1 MAKGSP
7 FTTFTG
13 KLGQIVGY
21 IIKSAASKQTQGMRA
36 YQPNVSN
43 PKTVLQANQRLCL
56 KPLNNFA
63 RALAPVIE
71 RGFEVVKYGNESRR
85 EFMRINMSSFN
96 GPYLR
101 KGNDDAV
108 PGPFMISRGSLVP
121 IAITGMQNL
130 SSSSY
135 RGVITDLY
143 TPSGIASGLLGTVG
157 LLSAALKSA
166 NSDIEDGDQLTF
178 IACLSVS
185 NQYVYRVVSLTV
197 DSTSTVTLSAVDG
210 STAYALAEGLK
221 FALYDVAGE
230 SGRRLNFTISDD
242 SDEVLVGAAV
252 IQSREGS
259 KGEHLRS
266 DATMWVAPGVY
277 DVWMSQEQYEAAL
290 ASYMGD
296 AAVIDWPV
304 EQTAESAVIL
314 QESVS
319 VHVPATDLV
328 GQSADN
334 FPNGVDVMGFVMS
347 DGTIGVWVD
356 AQKELLDM
364 MGRRISY
371 VVTEQTFYVTLAT
384 TSTIPTRIYFGGVV
398 SA

>member
-21 IIKSAASKQTQGMRA
+21 IIKNAASKQSQGMRA
-36 YQPNVSN
+36 YQPNVAN

-71 RGFEVVKYGNESRR
+71 RGFENVKYGAESRR

-101 KGNDDAV
+101 KGNDDPV
-108 PGPFMISRGSLVP
+108 PGPFVIAKGSLVP
-121 IAITGMQNL
+121 VDITGTRSDETYGNR
-130 SSSSY
+130 Y
-135 RGVITDLY
+135 VTDLY
-143 TPSGIASGLLGTVG
+143 EGTGHGTTVG
-157 LLSAALKSA
+157 SLSASLIAN
-166 NSDIEDGDQLTF
+166 NSDIADGDQLTF
-178 IACLSVS
+178 IQVDMVS
-185 NQYVYRVVSLTV
+185 GAYVYRSHSLVVDT
-197 DSTSTVTLSAVDG
+197 TSTVTLASLPIAFLTTNIGEESNVLSFCSRVARFD
-210 STAYALAEGLK
+210 AESVMC
-221 FALYDVAGE
+221 A
-230 SGRRLNFTISDD
+230 
-242 SDEVLVGAAV
+242 AAV
-252 IQSREGS
+252 VQSREGN

-266 DATMWVAPGVY
+266 DTTMWVTPGVY

-290 ASYMGD
+290 SSYMGD
-296 AAVIDWPV
+296 AAIVDWPV
-304 EQTAESAVIL
+304 QQTAESAVIL

-319 VHVPATDLV
+319 IHVPATDLV
-328 GQSADN
+328 GQSAEN

-356 AQKELLDM
+356 SSKELLDM
-364 MGRRISY
+364 MGRRIPY
-371 VVTEQTFYVTLAT
+371 VVTEQTFYVTLAS
-384 TSTIPTRIYFGGVV
+384 TSTIPTRIYFSGVV

>member
-71 RGFEVVKYGNESRR
+71 RGFENVKYGVESRR
-85 EFMRINMSSFN
+85 EFMRINMSAFN

-101 KGNDDAV
+101 KGNDDPV
-108 PGPFMISRGSLVP
+108 PGPFVISRGSLVP
-121 IAITGMQNL
+121 IAITNDGSIGSDGARALVSDLYLTGASAATIFATWGSVSQNL
-130 SSSSY
+130 
-135 RGVITDLY
+135 IDT
-143 TPSGIASGLLGTVG
+143 
-157 LLSAALKSA
+157 
-166 NSDIEDGDQLTF
+166 NSDIQAGDQLTF
-178 IACLSVS
+178 IASYNV
-185 NQYVYRVVSLTV
+185 NGQYIFRVKSITV
-197 DSTSTVTLSAVDG
+197 DPSSTV
-210 STAYALAEGLK
+210 ALTQTAEGSLV
-221 FALYDVAGE
+221 FTDGEIWMRVESPVGGVRALVFGLSFEA
-230 SGRRLNFTISDD
+230 S
-242 SDEVLVGAAV
+242 EVLTGGAV
-252 IQSREGS
+252 IESREGS

-266 DATMWVAPGVY
+266 DASMWVAPGVY

-296 AAVIDWPV
+296 AAVVDWPV
-304 EQTAESAVIL
+304 QQTAESAVIL

-328 GQSADN
+328 GQSAEN

-356 AQKELLDM
+356 AGKELLDM

-371 VVTEQTFYVTLAT
+371 VVTEQTFYVTLAS